1 MKALKDPKYEMGL
14 DIYRQ
19 PLAAVY
25 SVNSA
30 KAVKVYHQGEGLL
43 EYNVLPTY
51 KTTNYVQ

>member
-43 EYNVLPTY
+43 AYNVLPTY